1 MVEGDVRAHK
11 FSYVMSDHAA
21 ARYAER
27 FGKQDA
33 DESFGR
39 SIFHAFLYHTSYY
52 RDGKA
57 IWIVRKHD
65 GQATVETVITIE
77 QFESLFDERGV
88 YIGRRN
94 DGTTLRDRD
103 FHLYRHEA

>member
-1 MVEGDVRAHK
+1 MRGQK
-11 FSYVMSDHAA
+11 FSYAMSDHAM

-27 FGKQDA
+27 FGKKDA

-39 SIFHAFLYHTSYY
+39 SIFHAFLYHTYYY
-52 RDGKA
+52 RDERA
-57 IWIVRKHD
+57 VWIVRKHD
-65 GQATVETVITIE
+65 GKAEVETVITIE

-94 DGTTLRDRD
+94 DGTTFRDRD
-103 FHLYRHEA
+103 FHRYREQV